1 MIVYFMKIYIQL
13 DLFSA
18 NHLAARI
25 NSVAANDFFSGA
37 GCS

>member
-1 MIVYFMKIYIQL
+1 MRVYFIKIYIQL

-25 NSVAANDFFSGA
+25 NSAAANDFFSDA